1 MTLEEAVADR
11 VRALARTR
19 ERLGALD
26 DHTAEHV
33 VQEADAEAVLRQAL
47 SVLSTQGG
55 YEGARR
61 LLRGENVVAGDEM
74 ARAGLVVW
82 DPASDAVRPTPLL
95 IELMKV
101 MGK

>member
-1 MTLEEAVADR
+1 MTLQEAVAER

-26 DHTAEHV
+26 EHSPGHL

-47 SVLSTQGG
+47 SVLSTQDG
-55 YEGARR
+55 YEAARR
-61 LLRGENVVAGDEM
+61 LLLGENVIGGDEM

-82 DPASDAVRPTPLL
+82 DPASDAERPTPLL

-101 MGK
+101 VGK